1 MSRADL
7 PPHLRF
13 DRPHV
18 ERYLRSHPLPKVIRT
33 VLHDADRLPAGGC
46 LLVGNH
52 GPLAIDTGMLIYSL
66 HRDRGLIVRALGDR
80 FMFANP
86 IGRSMAR
93 GVAGVEGTPDNAHA
107 LLAHG
112 DVVLVYP
119 GGARETTRDVTQRYT
134 LNWEGRLGF
143 ARVALDAQVPVVPVA
158 CIGSDD
164 LLTQVVDSGTMRS
177 SFAGKLLSTFLKED
191 AIPPLYLP
199 KLRATQ
205 FHYFFGTPIAP
216 PAASADDEAAVLA
229 HQLRVKTELEAL
241 LAHGLELRRE
251 RRAEKQELR
260 AQYAAF

>member
-13 DRPHV
+13 DRPYV
-18 ERYLRSHPLPKVIRT
+18 ERYLRSHPVPKLIRT
-33 VLHDADRLPAGGC
+33 VLHDADRLPEGGC

-52 GPLAIDTGMLIYSL
+52 GPLAIDTGMLIFSL
-66 HRDRGLIVRALGDR
+66 HRDLDLIVRALGDR

-86 IGRSMAR
+86 VGRAMAR

-112 DVVLVYP
+112 DKVLVYP
-119 GGARETTRDVTQRYT
+119 GGARETTRDASQRYT

-164 LLTQVVDSGTMRS
+164 LLAQVVDRDTVRG
-177 SFAGKLLSTFLKED
+177 SFAGKILSTFLKED
-191 AIPPLYLP
+191 SIPPLYMP

-205 FHYFFGTPIAP
+205 FHYFFGTPIMP
-216 PAASADDEAAVLA
+216 PAATSEDDAAVRA
-229 HQLRVKTELEAL
+229 HQLRVKTALEGL
-241 LAHGLELRRE
+241 LVQGRERRRE
-251 RRAEKQELR
+251 RREAKRELR
-260 AQYAAF
+260 AQYAAV